1 MADPI
6 KTFIDKINSAGW
18 IERTRFKDIFADV
31 SQELFVRWVTFPL
44 LYGDSIADI
53 EVINIGNKISLNFS
67 QDQESVSRVPLN
79 YLFPLINRDPN
90 RRAPGMFFIGSTADN
105 QFVIP
110 DYTLS
115 KKHAVINK
123 KPNGWFIKDLQSE
136 FGSYV
141 NGTAIGSKEIQLND
155 GDRVAMGRYQF
166 IFLAPK
172 TLYGLL
178 FDHNIATPVPLPK
191 PTEVPTLPP
200 SPKPTEAP
208 QPEPPEVDRT
218 AEKIAKNIE
227 KNSEFVAKCIANEQ
241 FDGIEDKLLVI
252 LSFIPFFDMFSIY
265 EKKQIISFHSK
276 LVMAKPKETICKEND
291 ASNNFFIILKGYV
304 MILKEGSPIAL
315 NTLGPGRSFGEIAF
329 LTGTPRSANVVAKES
344 TILLSIDREFYENIG
359 LEIREKF
366 KDQIIRQI
374 SANIVQQNIDIA
386 EFFRERLPPELKVSK
401 KAGRHTDLAE
411 KKNTSREVLEFVQTN
426 PIFSSMTPYQ
436 KSALAV
442 LLESVESYEAGEIII
457 KEGATNSSLYF
468 IVEGGVF
475 ITVTS
480 KNVLLAELKVGD
492 MFGETSLFS
501 KKLTTANVITKK
513 RTRLVQVTQ
522 EDLDIMSIEV
532 RDKLKDIV
540 LAQIIKRLTLQ
551 NIAIVN
557 FPDTQPRD

>member
-6 KTFIDKINSAGW
+6 KTFLDKINSAGW
-18 IERTRFKDIFADV
+18 IERTVLKEIFADV
-31 SQELFVRWVTFPL
+31 SQELFVRWVPFPL

-79 YLFPLINRDPN
+79 YVFPLVNRDPS
-90 RRAPGMFFIGSTADN
+90 RRAPGMFFIGSTAEN

-123 KPNGWFIKDLQSE
+123 KPNGWFFKDLQSE

-141 NGTAIGSKEIQLND
+141 NGVATGTKEIQLND
-155 GDRVAMGRYQF
+155 GDRLALGRYQF

-178 FDHNIATPVPLPK
+178 FTRKAVTTP
-191 PTEVPTLPP
+191 
-200 SPKPTEAP
+200 PKPTEAP
-208 QPEPPEVDRT
+208 QPELPSVTKIE
-218 AEKIAKNIE
+218 EKIAKNLE
-227 KNSEFVAKCIANEQ
+227 KNSDFVAKCIANEQ
-241 FDGIEDKLLVI
+241 FDGVEDKLLVI
-252 LSFIPFFDMFSIY
+252 LSFIPFFDLFSIY

-276 LVMAKPKETICKEND
+276 LVMAKPKELICKEND
-291 ASNNFFIILKGYV
+291 ASNNFYIILKGYV
-304 MILKEGSPIAL
+304 TILKEGSPIAL

-374 SANIVQQNIDIA
+374 SANIVQQNFDIA

-401 KAGRHTDLAE
+401 KAGRHSDLAE
-411 KKNTSREVLEFVQTN
+411 KRNAAKEVAEFVETD
-426 PIFSSMTPYQ
+426 PIFAKMTLYQ
-436 KSALAV
+436 KSAFAV

-457 KEGATNSSLYF
+457 KEGTTNSSLYF

-475 ITVTS
+475 ITVTA

-492 MFGETSLFS
+492 MFGETSVFS
-501 KKLTTANVITKK
+501 KKLTTANVIAKK

-532 RDKLKDIV
+532 RDKLKDII

-551 NIAIVN
+551 NISIVN
-557 FPDTQPRD
+557 FS

>member
-18 IERTRFKDIFADV
+18 IERTRFKEIFADV
-31 SQELFVRWVTFPL
+31 SQELFVRWITFPL

-67 QDQESVSRVPLN
+67 QEQESVSRVPLN
-79 YLFPLINRDPN
+79 YLFPLVNRDPN

-172 TLYGLL
+172 TLYRLL
-178 FDHNIATPVPLPK
+178 FDHKGATPPPSPK
-191 PTEVPTLPP
+191 QTEAPTLPP
-200 SPKPTEAP
+200 SPKPAEVP
-208 QPEPPEVDRT
+208 QSDPSAIDGT

-252 LSFIPFFDMFSIY
+252 LSFIPFFDLFSIY

-276 LVMAKPKETICKEND
+276 LVMAKPKESICKEND

-304 MILKEGSPIAL
+304 TILKEGSPIAL

-329 LTGTPRSANVVAKES
+329 LTGTPRSANVVAKEA

-492 MFGETSLFS
+492 MFGETSVFS
-501 KKLTTANVITKK
+501 KKLTTANVIAKK

-540 LAQIIKRLTLQ
+540 LVQIIKRLTLQ

-557 FPDTQPRD
+557 FPDTTQRG